1 MNVKRMLAWFSVV
14 MLLTMMVSS
23 SFALEIEPRAD
34 EVFHRASAALYSD
47 KWVTYNCVTMIT
59 ASELKITSSWL
70 QKKVD
75 GSWVWQCS
83 LPTGGH
89 VERNSNNLLYD
100 VDYSSYITGAGTYRV
115 GFTANADGHAITRYS
130 NERTFSN

>member
-1 MNVKRMLAWFSVV
+1 MKRLIARVALCMMIVLMACTALADDI
-14 MLLTMMVSS
+14 M
-23 SFALEIEPRAD
+23 PRAD

-47 KWVTYNCVTMIT
+47 KWVTYNCVVYET
-59 ASELKITSSWL
+59 AEELKITSCWL

-75 GSWVWQCS
+75 GTWVWQRS
-83 LPTGGH
+83 LPTGG
-89 VERNSNNLLYD
+89 VVARNTNSMVYD
-100 VDYSSYITGAGTYRV
+100 VDYTSYITGAGTYRV